1 MYLFASFWN
10 ILPHCLSQ
18 NFRRWVLFFLLF
30 AKGLYSNAQA
40 PNIKYTTPQVYTIST
55 TISPLQPTNTGGAV
69 PAAIYGQVSTF
80 AGGRAPVTYDSQG
93 TDAGFNFPS
102 GITTSGANI
111 YVSDYGS
118 GAIRKITPDATVTT
132 IAGNNNNSEPSG
144 IVADSH
150 GNLFITNFDANTIL
164 KTTINGGAISVFAGN
179 GSPGNANG
187 TGTNASFNAP
197 GGIAIDASDN
207 LYVADQ
213 QGSLIRKISPAGLV
227 TTFAGSGDIGAYNGP
242 NLLSSFRNP
251 DGLAIDKAGNLY
263 VADTKNDLI
272 RKISAGSVTTF
283 AGNGTAGNQDG
294 IGTAA
299 SFNYPTSIT
308 IDASGN
314 LYVADYK
321 SNLIRRITPSGVVS
335 TVAGSGSAGSAN
347 GIGTAAS
354 FNAPLGLTIDG
365 SGNLFITDAGN
376 YLIRKINI
384 TGYVIDK
391 PLPAGLTFD
400 QTTGVISG
408 TPTGTSGPTNYT
420 ITAFN
425 GGGSSSTIVNIAVNA
440 APPPVIAPPNINYT
454 TPQTY
459 TPGETITPLAPTNTG
474 GAVPPVVYGTTTVLP
489 NAFEENLGA
498 STAVVTDAQGN
509 LYVCDY
515 NKNQIIEINVSTN
528 AVTVIA
534 GTTANGAQD
543 GPGNQASFFEP
554 NGIAIDANGNL
565 FVSDQN
571 NYLIREI
578 GPGPDYIVSTL
589 AGSSGVPGSIN
600 GQGTSASFKSPRGMA
615 IDGSG
620 TIYVADYDSKVVRK
634 ISPGGLVSTINGTSF
649 GNPSGV
655 CIDASGNLYV
665 ADAGRN
671 VITKIEPG
679 GAVSTF
685 VAGLNKPRDIVVDKT
700 GNFYV
705 TDQGSNTI
713 KRISPAGVVTT
724 LPNFPDT
731 YHSPIGLTLDG
742 RGNLYVADN
751 LSGTVKKVVVLG
763 YTIDQPLPPGLSF
776 EPTTGIISG
785 TPTTP
790 SPMKAYTITA
800 FNAAGSSS
808 TIVNIQVTNS
818 TRLPSVISFPA
829 IDASHYDGNL
839 ITPGATSTNTQTA
852 ITYISSDPSIANVLP
867 DGKLH
872 IYKPGNVTITA
883 SQAGNSTYLPAAS
896 VPVTL
901 TVMLDQVIDFA
912 PIATKT
918 ICSGDFSVSAT
929 DHDEGFGFPPSS
941 IAITYSSSNTDVAE
955 VSATTGMVHIKSDGT
970 TVITAKQ
977 EGNAFYNAAS
987 PQTQT
992 LTVTTGLDPVVTVT
1006 PSTLT
1011 LCSGLPVTFTAN
1023 VSNLS
1028 DLVNPTYQWQVNGA
1042 NVGTGNTYTTTTISG
1057 TDVVTCEVSNN
1068 DACPATTTATS
1079 PGIAVLTDV
1088 TLTATITSSAT
1099 GVICSG
1105 TTVTFTA
1112 TPNYSDNNTNY
1123 QWQVNGAP
1131 VGDNSAQYVNDN
1143 FADGDLVTCTITN
1156 TKAPCLITT
1165 AFTPTEPIKLNI
1177 VSPQDAT
1184 PSVTITASA
1193 DNVYAGLPITFT
1205 AAATNAGSD
1214 ITYQWQVNGAN
1225 AGTNSS
1231 AFTTTTLTNGDNVTC
1246 TVTPGISCVT
1256 PVTSLPIT
1264 VIILPPLTI
1273 TPPNTFTPNGDGV
1286 NDLWVIAGLATYPD
1300 CKIKTYNRYG
1310 KLVFQSVGY
1319 SKPWDGF
1326 YNGAHLPVGT
1336 YYYVIDFNKSK
1347 ISGYVEL
1354 IR

>member
-1 MYLFASFWN
+1 MYLFANFRN

-18 NFRRWVLFFLLF
+18 NFRRWLLFFLFF

-40 PNIKYTTPQVYTIST
+40 PNIKYATPQVYTINT
-55 TISPLQPTNTGGAV
+55 AISPLQPANTGGAV
-69 PAAIYGQVSTF
+69 PAVIYGQVSTF
-80 AGGRAPVTYDSQG
+80 AGGRAVVTYDSQG

-118 GAIRKITPDATVTT
+118 GAIRKITPDANVTT
-132 IAGNNNNSEPSG
+132 IGNSNNSEPSG
-144 IVADSH
+144 IVVDSH
-150 GNLFITNFDANTIL
+150 GNLFITNFDANNIL

-187 TGTNASFNAP
+187 SGTNASFNAP
-197 GGIAIDASDN
+197 GGITIDASDN

-213 QGSLIRKISPAGLV
+213 QSSLIRKISPAGLV
-227 TTFAGSGDIGAYNGP
+227 TTFAGNGTAGAVNGP
-242 NLLSSFRNP
+242 NLMSSFYNP
-251 DGLAIDKAGNLY
+251 DGLAIDKSGNLY
-263 VADTKNDLI
+263 VADTKNNLI
-272 RKISAGSVTTF
+272 RKISATGSVTTF
-283 AGNGTAGNQDG
+283 AGSGTAGSQDG
-294 IGTAA
+294 TGTAA

-321 SNLIRRITPSGVVS
+321 SNSIRRITTSGVVS
-335 TVAGSGSAGSAN
+335 TVAGAGSAGRAD

-408 TPTGTSGPTNYT
+408 TPTVTSQSTNYT

-440 APPPVIAPPNINYT
+440 APPPVIAAPNINYT

-459 TPGETITPLAPTNTG
+459 TPGETITPLVPTNTG
-474 GAVPPVVYGTTTVLP
+474 GAVPPAVYGTTTILP
-489 NAFEENLGA
+489 NTFEENLSA

-515 NKNQIIEINVSTN
+515 NKNQIKKIDVSTN
-528 AVTVIA
+528 AVTVVA
-534 GTTANGAQD
+534 GTNANGAQD

-578 GPGPDYIVSTL
+578 GPGPTYNVSTF
-589 AGSSGVPGSIN
+589 AGSGIFGSTD
-600 GQGTSASFKSPRGMA
+600 GLGTSASFKSPRGMA

-649 GNPSGV
+649 GNPSGL

-705 TDQGSNTI
+705 TDQGSNTV
-713 KRISPAGVVTT
+713 KRISPTGIVTT

-800 FNAAGSSS
+800 FNAGGSSS
-808 TIVNIQVTNS
+808 TVVNIQVTNS
-818 TRLPSVISFPA
+818 TRLPSVITFPA

-872 IYKPGNVTITA
+872 IYKPGSVTVTA
-883 SQAGNSTYLPAAS
+883 SQVGNGAYLPATS

-912 PIATKT
+912 PIAAKT
-918 ICSGDFSVSAT
+918 ICSGDFLVSAT
-929 DHDEGFGFPPSS
+929 DHDEGFGFPPSGLP
-941 IAITYSSSNTDVAE
+941 ITYTSSDPAVATISN
-955 VSATTGMVHIKSDGT
+955 TGMVHISSAGT
-970 TVITAKQ
+970 TTITAGLA
-977 EGNAFYNAAS
+977 GNTLYNAANS
-987 PQTQT
+987 QTQK
-992 LTVTTGLDPVVTVT
+992 LTVTTGLAPIVTVT

-1011 LCSGLPVTFTAN
+1011 LCSGLPVAFTAN

-1042 NVGTGNTYTTTTISG
+1042 NVGTNSSTYPASTLSG
-1057 TDVVTCEVSNN
+1057 TDVVTCAVSNN

-1079 PGIAVLTDV
+1079 PGVAVLTDV
-1088 TLTATITSSAT
+1088 TLTATITSSAM

-1105 TTVTFTA
+1105 TSVTFTA

-1123 QWQVNGAP
+1123 QWQVNGTP
-1131 VGDNSAQYVNDN
+1131 VGDNNAQYVNDS

-1156 TKAPCLITT
+1156 TQAPCLITT
-1165 AFTPTEPIKLNI
+1165 AFTPTEPIKLTI

-1193 DNVYAGLPITFT
+1193 DNVYAGLPITFI
-1205 AAATNAGSD
+1205 AAVVNAGSD
-1214 ITYQWQVNGAN
+1214 ITYQWQVNGAD
-1225 AGTNSS
+1225 AGTNSNS
-1231 AFTTTTLTNGDNVTC
+1231 FTTTTLTNGANVTC
-1246 TVTPGISCVT
+1246 TVTPGISCVA
-1256 PVTSLPIT
+1256 PVTSSPIT
-1264 VIILPPLTI
+1264 VTVLPPLTI
-1273 TPPNTFTPNGDGV
+1273 TPPNTFTPNGDGI
-1286 NDLWVIAGLATYPD
+1286 NDLWEIAGLTTYPD

-1310 KLVFQSVGY
+1310 KLVFQSTGY
-1319 SKPWDGF
+1319 SKPWDGL

-1347 ISGYVEL
+1347 VSGYVEL

>member
-10 ILPHCLSQ
+10 ILPRCLSQ
-18 NFRRWVLFFLLF
+18 SFRRWVLFFLLF

-40 PNIKYTTPQVYTIST
+40 PNIYYS
-55 TISPLQPTNTGGAV
+55 SP
-69 PAAIYGQVSTF
+69 
-80 AGGRAPVTYDSQG
+80 
-93 TDAGFNFPS
+93 
-102 GITTSGANI
+102 
-111 YVSDYGS
+111 
-118 GAIRKITPDATVTT
+118 
-132 IAGNNNNSEPSG
+132 
-144 IVADSH
+144 
-150 GNLFITNFDANTIL
+150 
-164 KTTINGGAISVFAGN
+164 
-179 GSPGNANG
+179 
-187 TGTNASFNAP
+187 
-197 GGIAIDASDN
+197 
-207 LYVADQ
+207 
-213 QGSLIRKISPAGLV
+213 
-227 TTFAGSGDIGAYNGP
+227 
-242 NLLSSFRNP
+242 
-251 DGLAIDKAGNLY
+251 
-263 VADTKNDLI
+263 
-272 RKISAGSVTTF
+272 
-283 AGNGTAGNQDG
+283 
-294 IGTAA
+294 
-299 SFNYPTSIT
+299 
-308 IDASGN
+308 
-314 LYVADYK
+314 
-321 SNLIRRITPSGVVS
+321 
-335 TVAGSGSAGSAN
+335 
-347 GIGTAAS
+347 
-354 FNAPLGLTIDG
+354 
-365 SGNLFITDAGN
+365 
-376 YLIRKINI
+376 
-384 TGYVIDK
+384 
-391 PLPAGLTFD
+391 
-400 QTTGVISG
+400 
-408 TPTGTSGPTNYT
+408 
-420 ITAFN
+420 
-425 GGGSSSTIVNIAVNA
+425 
-440 APPPVIAPPNINYT
+440 
-454 TPQTY
+454 PQTY
-459 TPGETITPLAPTNTG
+459 IYNPGDPVRLEPTNKG
-474 GAVPPVVYGTTTVLP
+474 GAVPPVVYGTITVLP

-498 STAVVTDAQGN
+498 STAVVTDAEGN

-515 NKNQIIEINVSTN
+515 YKNQIKEINVSTN
-528 AVTVIA
+528 AVTVVA
-534 GTTANGAQD
+534 GTNANGTKD
-543 GPGNQASFFEP
+543 GPGYQASFFEP

-578 GPGPDYIVSTL
+578 GPGPTYNVSTF
-589 AGSSGVPGSIN
+589 AGSGIFGSTD
-600 GQGTSASFKSPRGMA
+600 GLGTSASFKSPRGMA

-620 TIYVADYDSKVVRK
+620 TIYVADYDNKVIRK

-649 GNPSGV
+649 GNPSGL

-665 ADAGRN
+665 ADASRN

-679 GAVSTF
+679 GQVYTF

-700 GNFYV
+700 GYFYV
-705 TDQGSNTI
+705 TDQGSNTV
-713 KRISPAGVVTT
+713 KRISPSGVVTT
-724 LPNFPDT
+724 LPNTPGT

-751 LSGTVKKVVVLG
+751 ENGTVKKVVVLG
-763 YTIDQPLPPGLSF
+763 YTIDKPLPAGLSF
-776 EPTTGIISG
+776 DPTTGIISG
-785 TPTTP
+785 TPTTKSDP
-790 SPMKAYTITA
+790 TDYTITA
-800 FNAAGSSS
+800 FNATGASS
-808 TIVNIQVTNS
+808 TVVNIQVTNS
-818 TRLPSVISFPA
+818 TRLPSVITFPA
-829 IDASHYDGNL
+829 IDASHYDGNP
-839 ITPGATSTNTQTA
+839 ITPRATSTNTNTQTP
-852 ITYISSDPSIANVLP
+852 ITYASSDQTIANVI
-867 DGKLH
+867 DGTLH
-872 IYKPGNVTITA
+872 IYKPGTVTITA
-883 SQAGNSTYLPAAS
+883 SQAGNGTYLPAAP

-912 PIATKT
+912 PIAAKT

-955 VSATTGMVHIKSDGT
+955 VSATTGMAHIKSAGT
-970 TVITAKQ
+970 TVITAQ
-977 EGNAFYNAAS
+977 QDGNAFYNAAS

-992 LTVTTGLDPVVTVT
+992 LTVTTGLAPVVTVT

-1011 LCSGLPVTFTAN
+1011 LCSGLLVTFTAN

-1042 NVGTGNTYTTTTISG
+1042 NVGTNSSTYPTSIISS

-1068 DACPATTTATS
+1068 DACPATKTATS

-1131 VGDNSAQYVNDN
+1131 VGGNSAQYVNDN

-1156 TKAPCLITT
+1156 TQAPCLITT
-1165 AFTPTEPIKLNI
+1165 AFTPTEPIKLTI
-1177 VSPQDAT
+1177 VSPQEAA

-1193 DNVYAGLPITFT
+1193 DHVYAGLPITFT
-1205 AAATNAGSD
+1205 AAVTNAGSD
-1214 ITYQWQVNGAN
+1214 ITYQWQVNGVN
-1225 AGTNSS
+1225 AGTNGS

-1264 VIILPPLTI
+1264 VTILPPLTI
-1273 TPPNTFTPNGDGV
+1273 TPPNAFTPNGDGV

-1319 SKPWDGF
+1319 SKPWDGL